1 MIEDISLLQRI
12 IGSASRLAGLSAR
25 LEVAQPLHRWGDFT
39 DVFRERDWRARMDAL
54 REERATIVEFD
65 GGPDCEAAQ
74 RLAWTEVIGKS
85 EGAAP

>member
-1 MIEDISLLQRI
+1 MIEDISRLQRI

-25 LEVAQPLHRWGDFT
+25 PPHRWGDFT

-54 REERATIVEFD
+54 PEERATIVEFD